1 MFWQV
6 QNGHSSSNNIL
17 QDFCDGSSFSSNILY
32 ATKLDA
38 IQIMLYYDELEV
50 CNPLSSKTNIH
61 KLGT

>member
-1 MFWQV
+1 MV
-6 QNGHSSSNNIL
+6 TALLIT
-17 QDFCDGSSFSSNILY
+17 FCKIFVMAPSFSSNILY